1 MPARVITFARAALV
15 AVAVTAAAA
24 CTTDDEPP
32 PRSPLGAT
40 PEATADTTAAT
51 PAPPPPDPSPTAI
64 QPPVAT
70 RPPASSEGG
79 PSPDVLEALV
89 GNALQL
95 VSGWLGWDPTHFEVV
110 ESESLVWS
118 DGCLGVDAPGI
129 FCTQALVPGFRA
141 VFEDGHG
148 GRHRAHGDAEGRVV
162 RWVGEHLITGAIVD
176 GTRHYIDIATAEGT
190 VRVNAAPGSR
200 YSVPGL
206 SPTTADLR
214 PVAEAIGDAEVAV
227 AVDPAADGSDALVI
241 AWLVVLE

>member
-1 MPARVITFARAALV
+1 MRAHVITIARAALV
-15 AVAVTAAAA
+15 AVAVVAAAA
-24 CTTDDEPP
+24 CTTDDDPP
-32 PRSPLGAT
+32 PRNPLAAT
-40 PEATADTTAAT
+40 PDATSDATAAT

-70 RPPASSEGG
+70 RPPASTEGG

-110 ESESLVWS
+110 ESESVVWS
-118 DGCLGVDAPGI
+118 DGCMGVEAPGV

-162 RWVGEHLITGAIVD
+162 RWVGERLITGTIVD

-200 YSVPGL
+200 YSGPGL

-214 PVAEAIGDAEVAV
+214 PVADAVGDAEVAV
-227 AVDPAADGSDALVI
+227 AADPAADGSEALVI

>member
-1 MPARVITFARAALV
+1 MPAHLITVVRAALV
-15 AVAVTAAAA
+15 ALAITAATA
-24 CTTDDEPP
+24 CTSSDEPP

-40 PEATADTTAAT
+40 PDAIPVT
-51 PAPPPPDPSPTAI
+51 PASPTPDPSPTAA

-70 RPPASSEGG
+70 QPPASSEGG
-79 PSPDVLEALV
+79 PSPEVLEALV
-89 GNALQL
+89 GNAIQL
-95 VSGWLGWDPTHFEVV
+95 VSGWLGWDATHFEVV

-141 VFEDGHG
+141 VFEDGYG

-162 RWVGEHLITGAIVD
+162 RWVGEHLITGTIVD

-200 YSVPGL
+200 YSAPGL

-214 PVAEAIGDAEVAV
+214 PVAEAIGNAEVAV